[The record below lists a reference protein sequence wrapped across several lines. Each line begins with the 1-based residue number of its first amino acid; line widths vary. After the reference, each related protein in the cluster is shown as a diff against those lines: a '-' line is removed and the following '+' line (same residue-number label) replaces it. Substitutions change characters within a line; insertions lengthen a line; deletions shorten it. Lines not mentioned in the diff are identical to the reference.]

1 MNSIKPSQH
10 RKNSYDEPLDNT
22 PFPYC
27 HIYNCLLR
35 GKYGEFW
42 LRYTMFCDYLEPK
55 DRQNISELKYRIQ
68 LFYPSF
74 KLIKYKVIKGGV
86 NG

>member
-1 MNSIKPSQH
+1 V
-10 RKNSYDEPLDNT
+10 LDNT
-22 PFPYC
+22 PFPYR

-42 LRYTMFCDYLEPK
+42 LRYTMHCDYPDPK
-55 DRQNISELKYRIQ
+55 SRQNVAELTYRLN

-74 KLIKYKVIKGGV
+74 RFVKWKVIQGGL